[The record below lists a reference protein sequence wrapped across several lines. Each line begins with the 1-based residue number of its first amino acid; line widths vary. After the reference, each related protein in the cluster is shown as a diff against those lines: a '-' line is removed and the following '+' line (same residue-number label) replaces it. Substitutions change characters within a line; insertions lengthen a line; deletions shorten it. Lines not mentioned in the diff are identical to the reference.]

1 MAQSPYLDQNAPEIL
16 ALERQKKLADLLQ
29 SRALEQP
36 QGQMVSGRYVAP
48 SIIQQLA
55 PLANAYMGRKAG
67 ENYESEAGKLA
78 QKLREQNLTE
88 SRDILETLQGKQGV
102 VGNLPLG
109 GTNQAIGS
117 LEEPMGDY
125 VAPQA
130 ALAPDKM
137 GALMKALGSRG
148 SIGQSLAPQLMS
160 NMFKEDTPLV
170 VAKGASVISPKTG
183 KPIYE
188 NKSTE
193 VKWNELTKYNKD
205 TGETEIYVYDQN
217 APNPESTYRKMGTV
231 KPEMTRSEIV
241 NLSKDIATMIDNG
254 MPVPSIMTETLNRNM
269 PKRDGNVP
277 TNVPTSVSTNVPS
290 NIPSS
295 ATPTKTQTTDPF
307 TPPPPP
313 ATLTGKDARNW
324 KADQAKPLTGE
335 AEKVVTGAKLYQDV
349 LEEYQ
354 NAIKDLSPKDI
365 ANPQTRAKVQSL
377 YSQVK
382 LVGKNANTLGVLNGG
397 DEKILDSLVP
407 NFNNPQSLLL
417 TKQTVKN
424 IIDSQK
430 QFGSNV
436 ILKTYD
442 SAQKPVPP
450 SFKKYVITKKTVDLN
465 NPPKG
470 VTAKEWAI
478 MTPEEREAF

>member
-29 SRALEQP
+29 ARALEQP

-88 SRDILETLQGKQGV
+88 SKDILETLQGKPSV
-102 VGNLPLG
+102 AGNLQLG

-170 VAKGASVISPKTG
+170 VAKGSSVISPKTG
-183 KPIYE
+183 KEIYA
-188 NKSTE
+188 NKSTD
-193 VKWNELTKYNKD
+193 VKWNELTKLNKD

-217 APNPESTYRKMGTV
+217 SPNPENTYKLMGVV
-231 KPEMTRSEIV
+231 KEQMSRSDLV
-241 NLSKDIATMIDNG
+241 KLAKDIVTMQDAG
-254 MPVPSIMTETLNRNM
+254 MPVPAIMTETLNRNM
-269 PKRDGNVP
+269 PKLGGNVP
-277 TNVPTSVSTNVPS
+277 SNAPSSVSTNV
-290 NIPSS
+290 PSS
-295 ATPTKTQTTDPF
+295 ATPTKTQVSDPF
-307 TPPPPP
+307 TPQPPP
-313 ATLTGKDARNW
+313 ATLTGSQIRAW

-335 AEKVVTGAKLYQDV
+335 AEKKVTGAKLYQDV
-349 LEEYQ
+349 LEDYY

-382 LVGKNANTLGVLNGG
+382 LVGKDANTLGVLNGG
-397 DEKILDSLVP
+397 DERILDTLVP
-407 NFNNPQSLLL
+407 NFNNPQSLILSKDT
-417 TKQTVKN
+417 TKNV
-424 IIDSQK
+424 IDSQK
-430 QFGSNV
+430 QFGSKV
-436 ILKTYD
+436 ILQTYD
-442 SAQKPVPP
+442 SAQKPIPP
-450 SFKKYVITKKTVDLN
+450 SFKKYVTTKKTVDLN

-478 MTPEEREAF
+478 MTPQEREAF

>member
-88 SRDILETLQGKQGV
+88 SKDILETLQGKQGV
-102 VGNLPLG
+102 AGNLPLE

-117 LEEPMGDY
+117 LEEPMGNY

-130 ALAPDKM
+130 TLAPNKM

-160 NMFKEDTPLV
+160 NMFKEDIPLV
-170 VAKGASVISPKTG
+170 VAKGSSVISPKTG
-183 KPIYE
+183 KELYA
-188 NKSTE
+188 NKSTD
-193 VKWNELTKYNKD
+193 VKWNELTKLNKQ

-217 APNPESTYRKMGTV
+217 SPNPENTYKLMGVV
-231 KPEMTRSEIV
+231 KEEMSKSDLV
-241 NLSKDIATMIDNG
+241 KLAKDIVTMEDAG
-254 MPVPSIMTETLNRNM
+254 MPVPSIMRETLNRNM

-277 TNVPTSVSTNVPS
+277 TNAPTNVPTNVPS
-290 NIPSS
+290 NVTAI
-295 ATPTKTQTTDPF
+295 KTQTTDPF
-307 TPPPPP
+307 IPQPPP

-324 KADQAKPLTGE
+324 KADQAKPLAGE
-335 AEKVVTGAKLYQDV
+335 AEKKVTGAKLYQDV
-349 LEEYQ
+349 LEDYQ
-354 NAIKDLSPKDI
+354 NFIKDLSPKDI
-365 ANPQTRAKVQSL
+365 ANPQIRAKVQSL

-382 LVGKNANTLGVLNGG
+382 LVGKDANTLGVLNGG
-397 DEKILDSLVP
+397 DERILDSLVP
-407 NFNNPQSLLL
+407 NFNNPRSLIL
-417 TKQTVKN
+417 TKETIKN
-424 IIDSQK
+424 VIDSQK

-436 ILKTYD
+436 ILQTYD
-442 SAQKPVPP
+442 SAQKPIPQ
-450 SFKKYVITKKTVDLN
+450 SFKKYVLDKKPVDLN

-470 VTAKEWAI
+470 VTAKEWEI
-478 MTPEEREAF
+478 MTPQEREAFK

>member
-29 SRALEQP
+29 ARALEQP

-88 SRDILETLQGKQGV
+88 SRDILETLQGKPSV
-102 VGNLPLG
+102 AGNLQLG

-170 VAKGASVISPKTG
+170 VAKGSSVISPKTG
-183 KPIYE
+183 KEIYA
-188 NKSTE
+188 NKSTD
-193 VKWNELTKYNKD
+193 VKWNELTKLNKN

-217 APNPESTYRKMGTV
+217 SPNPENTYKLMGIV
-231 KPEMTRSEIV
+231 KEEMSKSDLV
-241 NLSKDIATMIDNG
+241 KLAKDIVTMQDAG
-254 MPVPSIMTETLNRNM
+254 MPVPAIMTETLNRNM
-269 PKRDGNVP
+269 PKMGSNAP
-277 TNVPTSVSTNVPS
+277 TNVSTNVPS
-290 NIPSS
+290 NVISNV
-295 ATPTKTQTTDPF
+295 TPTKTQTSDPF
-307 TPPPPP
+307 TPQPPP

-324 KADQAKPLTGE
+324 KAEQAKPLAGE
-335 AEKVVTGAKLYQDV
+335 AEKKVTGAKLYQDV
-349 LEEYQ
+349 LEDYQ
-354 NAIKDLSPKDI
+354 NFIKDLSPKDI

-382 LVGKNANTLGVLNGG
+382 LVGKDANTLGVLNGG
-397 DEKILDSLVP
+397 DERILDSLVP
-407 NFNNPQSLLL
+407 NFNNPRSLIL
-417 TKQTVKN
+417 TKETIKN
-424 IIDSQK
+424 VIDSQK

-436 ILKTYD
+436 ILQTYD
-442 SAQKPVPP
+442 SAQKPIPQ
-450 SFKKYVITKKTVDLN
+450 SFKKYVLDKKPVDLN

-478 MTPEEREAF
+478 MTPQEREAFK

>member
-29 SRALEQP
+29 ARALEQP

-88 SRDILETLQGKQGV
+88 SRDILETLQGKPSLA
-102 VGNLPLG
+102 GNLQLG

-241 NLSKDIATMIDNG
+241 NLSKDIATMQDNG
-254 MPVPSIMTETLNRNM
+254 MPVPPIMIETLNRNM
-269 PKRDGNVP
+269 PKLGGNVSP
-277 TNVPTSVSTNVPS
+277 NAPSSVSTNVPS
-290 NIPSS
+290 N
-295 ATPTKTQTTDPF
+295 ATPTKTQTSDPF
-307 TPPPPP
+307 TPQPPP
-313 ATLTGKDARNW
+313 ATLTGKEARNW

-335 AEKVVTGAKLYQDV
+335 AEKKVTGAKLYQDV
-349 LEEYQ
+349 LEDYQ
-354 NAIKDLSPKDI
+354 NFIKDLSPKDI

-382 LVGKNANTLGVLNGG
+382 LVGKDANTLGVLNGG
-397 DEKILDSLVP
+397 DERILDSLVP
-407 NFNNPQSLLL
+407 NFNNPRSLIL
-417 TKQTVKN
+417 TKETIKN
-424 IIDSQK
+424 VIDSQK

-436 ILKTYD
+436 ILQTYD
-442 SAQKPVPP
+442 SAQKPIPQ
-450 SFKKYVITKKTVDLN
+450 SFKKYVLDKKPVDLN

-478 MTPEEREAF
+478 MTPQEREAF

>member
-16 ALERQKKLADLLQ
+16 ALERQRKLADLLQ

-48 SIIQQLA
+48 SILQQLA

-88 SRDILETLQGKQGV
+88 SRDILETLQGKPSV
-102 VGNLPLG
+102 AGNLQLG

-188 NKSTE
+188 NKSTD

-217 APNPESTYRKMGTV
+217 SPNPESTYRRMGTV

-241 NLSKDIATMIDNG
+241 NLSKDIATMQDNG
-254 MPVPSIMTETLNRNM
+254 MPVPPIMIETLNRNM
-269 PKRDGNVP
+269 PKLGGNVP
-277 TNVPTSVSTNVPS
+277 SNAPSSVSTNV
-290 NIPSS
+290 PSS
-295 ATPTKTQTTDPF
+295 ATPTKTQTSDPF
-307 TPPPPP
+307 TPQPPP
-313 ATLTGKDARNW
+313 ATLTGKEARNW

-335 AEKVVTGAKLYQDV
+335 AEKKVTGAKLYQDV
-349 LEEYQ
+349 LEDYY

-382 LVGKNANTLGVLNGG
+382 LVGKDANTLGVLNGG
-397 DEKILDSLVP
+397 DERILDTLVP
-407 NFNNPQSLLL
+407 NFNNPQSLILSKET
-417 TKQTVKN
+417 TKNV
-424 IIDSQK
+424 IDSQK
-430 QFGSNV
+430 QFGSKV
-436 ILKTYD
+436 ILQTYD
-442 SAQKPVPP
+442 SAQKPIPP
-450 SFKKYVITKKTVDLN
+450 SFKKYVTTKKTVDLN

>member
-88 SRDILETLQGKQGV
+88 SRDILETLQGKPSV
-102 VGNLPLG
+102 AGNLQLG

-170 VAKGASVISPKTG
+170 VAKGSSVISPKTG
-183 KPIYE
+183 KEIYA
-188 NKSTE
+188 NKSTD
-193 VKWNELTKYNKD
+193 VKWNELTKLNKD

-217 APNPESTYRKMGTV
+217 SPNPENTYKLMGVV
-231 KPEMTRSEIV
+231 KEQMSRSDLV
-241 NLSKDIATMIDNG
+241 KLAKDIATMQDAG

-277 TNVPTSVSTNVPS
+277 TNAPPSVSTNVPS
-290 NIPSS
+290 NVTS
-295 ATPTKTQTTDPF
+295 TKTQVSDPF
-307 TPPPPP
+307 TPQPPP
-313 ATLTGKDARNW
+313 ATLTGSQIRAW

-335 AEKVVTGAKLYQDV
+335 AEKKVTGAKLYQDV
-349 LEEYQ
+349 LEDYY

-382 LVGKNANTLGVLNGG
+382 LVGKDANTLGVLNGG
-397 DEKILDSLVP
+397 DERILDTLVP
-407 NFNNPQSLLL
+407 NFNNPQSLILSKET
-417 TKQTVKN
+417 TKNV
-424 IIDSQK
+424 IDSQK
-430 QFGSNV
+430 QFGSKV
-436 ILKTYD
+436 ILQTYD
-442 SAQKPVPP
+442 SAQKPIPP
-450 SFKKYVITKKTVDLN
+450 SFKKYVTTKKTVDLN

-478 MTPEEREAF
+478 MTPQEREAF